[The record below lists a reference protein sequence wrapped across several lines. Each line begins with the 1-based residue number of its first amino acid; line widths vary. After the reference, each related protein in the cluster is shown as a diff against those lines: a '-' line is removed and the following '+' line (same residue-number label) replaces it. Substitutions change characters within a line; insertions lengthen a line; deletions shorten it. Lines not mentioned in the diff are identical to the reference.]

1 MNRQNS
7 SSSGRAAAAS
17 TLAARQRGF
26 TLLEIMVVVV
36 IIGIMA
42 TFVLPKVLSRP
53 YDAQRAK
60 ALTDM
65 KSLRTA
71 LELYQLD
78 NFDLPT
84 VDQGLEAL
92 VTPDENS
99 NTYLDRET
107 VPADPW
113 GNEYGYEPPGAGNN
127 KPRVFTYGA
136 DGVPG
141 GEGKDRDFDNAAIK
155 NGEI

>member
-1 MNRQNS
+1 MNSETHRKAR
-7 SSSGRAAAAS
+7 SGAANV

-42 TFVLPKVLSRP
+42 TFVLPKVLNRP

-65 KSLRTA
+65 KSIRTA

-84 VDQGLEAL
+84 VDQGLQAL
-92 VTPDENS
+92 ITAPRPDMRKYPRGGYIDS
-99 NTYLDRET
+99 FD
-107 VPADPW
+107 DPW
-113 GNEYGYEPPGAGNN
+113 GNPYLYRRPGEHGEYDIVSLG
-127 KPRVFTYGA
+127 R
-136 DGVPG
+136 DGQIG
-141 GEGKDRDFDNAAIK
+141 GEEQDSDIGHWMRN
-155 NGEI
+155 

>member
-1 MNRQNS
+1 MNRENCLS
-7 SSSGRAAAAS
+7 LRRRRAS
-17 TLAARQRGF
+17 FVPTGGQRGF

-65 KSLRTA
+65 KSIRTA

-84 VDQGLEAL
+84 VDQGLQAL
-92 VTPDENS
+92 VTAPRPDMRKYPKGGYIDSFE
-99 NTYLDRET
+99 
-107 VPADPW
+107 DPW
-113 GNEYGYEPPGAGNN
+113 GNGYVYRRPGEHGEYDILSLG
-127 KPRVFTYGA
+127 R
-136 DGVPG
+136 DGQIG
-141 GEGKDRDFDNAAIK
+141 GEEQDSDIGHWMRN
-155 NGEI
+155 

>member
-1 MNRQNS
+1 MKSEKHRNPRQC
-7 SSSGRAAAAS
+7 AANV

-42 TFVLPKVLSRP
+42 TFVLPKVLNRP

-65 KSLRTA
+65 KSIRTA

-84 VDQGLEAL
+84 VDQGLQAL
-92 VTPDENS
+92 VTAPRPDMRK
-99 NTYLDRET
+99 YPKGGYIDGFD
-107 VPADPW
+107 DPW
-113 GNEYGYEPPGAGNN
+113 GNPYLYRRPGEHGEYDIVSLG
-127 KPRVFTYGA
+127 R
-136 DGVPG
+136 DGQIG
-141 GEGKDRDFDNAAIK
+141 GEEQDSDIGHWMK
-155 NGEI
+155 N